1 MIRAASRAAVSPT
14 ASSAGAASAV
24 MSAAA
29 PAAVEAASSTT
40 AVETTTTA
48 TAVTAATTLRECSR
62 RAKHRHRSD
71 CAKQYLEESGPVH
84 GCNLHPATTHEVR
97 AARTPRPF
105 YTT

>member
-1 MIRAASRAAVSPT
+1 
-14 ASSAGAASAV
+14 

-29 PAAVEAASSTT
+29 PAAVEAAASTT
-40 AVETTTTA
+40 AMETTTAAA